1 MADILVVGAY
11 AFKTIA
17 RKEKAEI
24 LGISIRDIMDQ
35 HRKEES
41 NDVDPKT
48 LLPEQYHDLIEAFS
62 AKEANTLPLKR
73 GGLDDHSINTI

>member
-1 MADILVVGAY
+1 MADISVVGAY

-24 LGISIRDIMDQ
+24 LGISIRDIIDR

-41 NDVDPKT
+41 NDIDLKT
-48 LLPEQYHDLIEAFS
+48 LLLE
-62 AKEANTLPLKR
+62 
-73 GGLDDHSINTI
+73 